1 MESHT
6 TIVRGSNL
14 NVAFPHL

>member
-1 MESHT
+1 MESHM